1 MFLEKIETVLR
12 VNSDSHQVKRL
23 DSGPAT
29 AMVAGQPVPNRRPGL
44 ALLCFGFTRD
54 RAEQSMMQAFSSE
67 GRQVLNAASRP
78 WAIAACWLRSRQA
91 MAGT

>member
-1 MFLEKIETVLR
+1 MTMAHVFGKDR
-12 VNSDSHQVKRL
+12 NSPESQQCDSHQVKRL
-23 DSGPAT
+23 DSGPST

-67 GRQVLNAASRP
+67 GTSAQ
-78 WAIAACWLRSRQA
+78 RS
-91 MAGT
+91 